1 MQFDKSILIYIP
13 CYNCETTI
21 VEVVSN
27 IPRELQN
34 QIDCLVID
42 NQSTDRTSE
51 VVLEEIKKGKRHF
64 KINLI
69 RTKKNIGYAGSQK
82 LAYILAAQSS
92 NVKNVIMLHGD
103 GQYDPSLLKIFI
115 PMINENYSIVNGY
128 RDKRIYSHREE
139 TPFITYCIIKI
150 LSWFESL
157 ITGYYQ
163 KEWHSGFVM
172 YDTEFLRKIPLQFLS
187 DTRHIDGE
195 FLICAG
201 ILKENTKSLP
211 IFKNYDGY
219 EALTGLTRVRHVIN
233 VVRIILKFRRKYYHA
248 LLKKKNIGKINFKF
262 DIIA

>member
-1 MQFDKSILIYIP
+1 MI
-13 CYNCETTI
+13 
-21 VEVVSN
+21 SN
-27 IPRELQN
+27 IPRKLQN

-82 LAYILAAQSS
+82 LAYILATQSS
-92 NVKNVIMLHGD
+92 NIKYVIMLHGD

-115 PMINENYSIVNGY
+115 PMINENYSIINGY
-128 RDKRIYSHREE
+128 RDKRTYPHREE
-139 TPFITYCIIKI
+139 TPVITYCIIKI

-211 IFKNYDGY
+211 IFKNYNGY
-219 EALTGLTRVRHVIN
+219 ESLTGLARVRHVVN
-233 VVRIILKFRRKYYHA
+233 VIRIILKFRRKYYHA
-248 LLKKKNIGKINFKF
+248 LLKNKNHDKINFKF

>member
-1 MQFDKSILIYIP
+1 MADKKIIILVIAFKAQK
-13 CYNCETTI
+13 TI
-21 VEVVSN
+21 REVLDRISKEMWDKASEV
-27 IPRELQN
+27 
-34 QIDCLVID
+34 LVID
-42 NQSTDRTSE
+42 DASPNPDTTYKIALNYKKTHNLEKLSVQKNTYNQGYGGNQKIGFNYALS
-51 VVLEEIKKGKRHF
+51 KGYD
-64 KINLI
+64 IV
-69 RTKKNIGYAGSQK
+69 A
-82 LAYILAAQSS
+82 
-92 NVKNVIMLHGD
+92 VLHGD

-115 PMINENYSIVNGY
+115 PMINENYSIINGY
-128 RDKRIYSHREE
+128 RDKRTYPHREE
-139 TPFITYCIIKI
+139 TPVITYCIIKI

-211 IFKNYDGY
+211 IFKNYNGY
-219 EALTGLTRVRHVIN
+219 ESLTGLARVRHVVN
-233 VVRIILKFRRKYYHA
+233 VIRIILKFRRKYYHA
-248 LLKKKNIGKINFKF
+248 LLKNKNHDKINFKF